1 MLNETFS
8 VIVKHRVQSQF
19 AGISPLDKTDGLL
32 LQVMMSYWSKSRNV
46 FKRNGNIIISIVVVL
61 LSIIWLLLKGS
72 AKVKVVA
79 NPGDNLS
86 MVSYSWG
93 VSVPRK

>member
-1 MLNETFS
+1 MIF
-8 VIVKHRVQSQF
+8 KHRVQSQF
-19 AGISPLDKTDGLL
+19 AGDDVILVKKSKY
-32 LQVMMSYWSKSRNV
+32 LQKKWGKIRIV
-46 FKRNGNIIISIVVVL
+46 SIVVL
-61 LSIIWLLLKGS
+61 LSIIWLLKGS